1 MTERLERTKGSF
13 EYDGRRLAYDV
24 VGDGERTVVLT
35 HGLLMSRKMHRP
47 LSRRLAERGYRAVS
61 LDFLGHGESDRPVD
75 MTAYSMQA
83 FGGDILALLD
93 HLGVE
98 QAVVQGTSL
107 GANSTLEAAL
117 VAPERIRGMV
127 IEMPVLDNAIL
138 GAGASFL
145 PFMLAMRFAAPAL
158 RIVNTVANLMPTS
171 RVPAIDML
179 MDWPRDP
186 PEPSLAVLRGL
197 FFGRIAPPPSVRR
210 TIEVPALVVG
220 HPNDPI
226 HPFTDSDELVRE
238 LPNARL
244 VEAESIVEMRVRP
257 ERITA
262 EIAAFVDECWTV
274 TRAAKRAKP
283 RKRAAA

>member
-1 MTERLERTKGSF
+1 MSRHPRTPGSF

-47 LSRRLAERGYRAVS
+47 LSRRLAERGYRVVS
-61 LDFLGHGESDRPVD
+61 LDFLGHGESERPVD

-83 FGGDILALLD
+83 YGRDIVALLD

-107 GANSTLEAAL
+107 GANATLEASVA
-117 VAPERIRGMV
+117 APERLRGIV

-138 GAGASFL
+138 GAGAAFL
-145 PFMLAMRFAAPAL
+145 PFMLAMRFAAPAM
-158 RIVNTVANLMPTS
+158 RAVNTVANLIPTS
-171 RVPAIDML
+171 RLPAVDWV

-197 FFGRIAPPPSVRR
+197 FFGRIAPPIDVRR
-210 TIEVPALVVG
+210 AIAVPTLVVG
-220 HPNDPI
+220 HQNDPI
-226 HPFTDSDELVRE
+226 HPFQDSDELAAE

-244 VEAESIVEMRVRP
+244 VEAESIIEMRVRP
-257 ERITA
+257 ERLTV
-262 EIAAFVDECWTV
+262 EIAEFVDECWRV
-274 TRAAKRAKP
+274 RRVKP
-283 RKRAAA
+283 RSSRKSAA

>member
-1 MTERLERTKGSF
+1 MSRHDRVPGSF

-61 LDFLGHGESDRPVD
+61 LDFLGHGESERPVD

-83 FGGDILALLD
+83 YGRDILALLD

-107 GANSTLEAAL
+107 GANATLEAT
-117 VAPERIRGMV
+117 VEAPERMRGIV

-158 RIVNTVANLMPTS
+158 RAVNTVANLLPTS
-171 RVPAIDML
+171 RLPAIDML

-197 FFGRIAPPPSVRR
+197 FFGRIGPPLEVRR
-210 TIEVPALVVG
+210 TIEVPTLVVG

-226 HPFTDSDELVRE
+226 HPFQDSDELAAE

-244 VEAESIVEMRVRP
+244 VEAESLIEMRVRP
-257 ERITA
+257 ERLTA
-262 EIAAFVDECWTV
+262 EIADFVDECWKV
-274 TRAAKRAKP
+274 RRARSRKP
-283 RKRAAA
+283 GKPAAA